1 MFHIFSFFFYLT
13 TVTLKWTDR
22 IYIDIFLK
30 IFFKIYRNK
39 RWSYSFYKRTLKII
53 YPCNSKIQKLP
64 ATLWYKTVIKKS
76 NLWPNQY
83 YVFAYVYGEFSKE
96 LCNIFSEAF
105 SNVST
110 TSYILLFF
118 LFFLQQKNKKKYI
131 YQIKKKETWKNFCF
145 FFFFFF
151 FASPFSLSSLFQI

>member
-1 MFHIFSFFFYLT
+1 M
-13 TVTLKWTDR
+13 TLKWTDR
-22 IYIDIFLK
+22 IYIDVFLK

-39 RWSYSFYKRTLKII
+39 HWSYSFYKKTLKII
-53 YPCNSKIQKLP
+53 YSCNSKIQQLP
-64 ATLWYKTVIKKS
+64 VTLWCKTIIKKS

-110 TSYILLFF
+110 ISYILLFF
-118 LFFLQQKNKKKYI
+118 LFFLQQKNKKKI
-131 YQIKKKETWKNFCF
+131 YRIKKKRNVKKFLFLF
-145 FFFFFF
+145 FLFSFF
-151 FASPFSLSSLFQI
+151 FASLFSLSSLFQI